1 MENGFIVL
9 AALIGGSYQPTFFE
23 DDKLM
28 FFKTKDE
35 AQKEVDEHIVDI
47 REAVEDGNMDEDSLA
62 TQDDYLIV
70 PATRE
75 GTTINCTVEG
85 VNFTMQETDDDYKQ
99 V

>member
-1 MENGFIVL
+1 MENGFIIL

-23 DDKLM
+23 DEKLM

-47 REAVEDGNMDEDSLA
+47 EEAVREGNMDEDSLA

-70 PATRE
+70 PATKE
-75 GTTINCTVEG
+75 GTTINCEVEG
-85 VNFTMQETDDDYKQ
+85 IQYTMQETDDDYTEI
-99 V
+99 